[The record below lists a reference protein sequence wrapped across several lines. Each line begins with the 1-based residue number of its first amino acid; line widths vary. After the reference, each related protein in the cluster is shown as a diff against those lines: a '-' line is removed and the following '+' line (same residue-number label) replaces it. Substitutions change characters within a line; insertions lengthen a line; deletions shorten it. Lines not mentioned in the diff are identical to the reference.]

1 MVCNILAFYS
11 STMPSSEEEISLL
24 CQKGERVLRDCQRF

>member
-1 MVCNILAFYS
+1 MVCNILAFCS

-24 CQKGERVLRDCQRF
+24 CQEIERVLGDHQRF